1 VNSERSSN
9 QPQPY
14 RAVGVDPGGWRP
26 ALRGLVS
33 LNNVPWR
40 WSAGVQAGVAM
51 GAPLAAFTLAGH
63 QPLGLIA
70 VLGAF
75 TALYCANLLLEKRV
89 VALPFVGAG
98 FVVASVFGV
107 LGSATAWLSVAS
119 LILVAVLASS
129 LAFRV
134 SLGPPGPMQFVLV
147 AGISA
152 HVAAPASLG
161 GAALNGALIPVLVA
175 VGAMSAYLLVVAPL
189 ILPAVR
195 RRRGQGVRLRQAFSL
210 ASLDRETTIITA
222 RVVAAVT
229 VAGVVSLPLGVNRAY
244 WVIMVA
250 GAVLQASHVR
260 RLTVI
265 RTVQRVLGTIVGVIL
280 FALLTWLHPS
290 GLWLVGVLALLQF
303 AIEVVVGR
311 NYGLAL
317 IFITPLAL
325 TISAVT
331 GMDDPIGLAGERIG
345 DTLLGA
351 LIALAVLWIS
361 ERMLAARRG

>member
-1 VNSERSSN
+1 MHVLRS
-9 QPQPY
+9 
-14 RAVGVDPGGWRP
+14 
-26 ALRGLVS
+26 LVS

-40 WSAGVQAGVAM
+40 WSAGVQAGIAM
-51 GAPLAAFTLAGH
+51 GVPLAIFTLAGH
-63 QPLGLIA
+63 QSLGLIA

-75 TALYCANLLLEKRV
+75 TALYCANLPLVDRLI
-89 VALPFVGAG
+89 ALPFVGAG
-98 FVVASVFGV
+98 FVLASTFGI
-107 LGSATAWLSVAS
+107 LGSATASLTIAS

-134 SLGPPGPMQFVLV
+134 GLGPPGPMQFVLV

-152 HVAAPASLG
+152 HVATPASQG
-161 GAALNGALIPVLVA
+161 GASLNGALIPMLVA
-175 VGAMSAYLLVVAPL
+175 VGAISAYLLVIAPL
-189 ILPAVR
+189 TLPSVHR
-195 RRRGQGVRLRQAFSL
+195 HRGKGANLREVFSF
-210 ASLDRETTIITA
+210 APLDQETTVITA
-222 RVVAAVT
+222 RVVAAVAA
-229 VAGVVSLPLGVNRAY
+229 AGVVSVPLGVNRAY

-265 RTVQRVLGTIVGVIL
+265 RTAQRVLGTVVGVTA
-280 FALLTWLHPS
+280 FALLTWLQLS
-290 GLWLVGVLALLQF
+290 GFWLVAVLALLQF

-331 GMDDPIGLAGERIG
+331 GTDDPLGLAGERIG

-351 LIALAVLWIS
+351 LIALVVLWIS
-361 ERMLAARRG
+361 ERLPATRPK